1 MSKISSRRVWMGK
14 LMVMLVLA
22 WSVGL
27 AGTVQARQTAP
38 TESSVAADVERDL
51 GAALDMWRDGRYDD
65 LYERVVPSGKQ
76 SKEAFVKK
84 MGATTRRPTC
94 CWDKLRDVQVTVKND
109 ATVTV
114 RAKLGFED
122 AVGTETVTRSFKMVR
137 KGDTWRLSQTDII
150 SLAGGGKKKKYWNKH
165 RSGNGESTR

>member
-1 MSKISSRRVWMGK
+1 MGK

-27 AGTVQARQTAP
+27 VGTVQASQAAP
-38 TESSVAADVERDL
+38 AESSIAADVERDL
-51 GAALDMWRDGRYDD
+51 GAALDLWRDGRYED

-76 SKEAFVKK
+76 SKETFVRK
-84 MGATTRRPTC
+84 MAAAPRRPTC
-94 CWDKLRDVQVTVKND
+94 CWDKMQDVQITVKNGS
-109 ATVTV
+109 TVTV

-137 KGDTWRLSQTDII
+137 KGDTWRLSQTDIV
-150 SLAGGGKKKKYWNKH
+150 SLAGNGKKKKYWGKN
-165 RSGNGESTR
+165 RSGNGESSR